1 MAEVETTRTASTSS
15 QDVAALE
22 LTEIKGLL
30 EAVRFA
36 SYVQAILLGLVVALL
51 IGVIMA
57 VILSGGLVAE
67 VTSGG

>member
-1 MAEVETTRTASTSS
+1 MAEGEAETGSDLET
-15 QDVAALE
+15 LE
-22 LTEIKGLL
+22 LSEIRGLL

-57 VILSGGLVAE
+57 VILSGGLVAK
-67 VTSGG
+67 VVHG

>member
-1 MAEVETTRTASTSS
+1 MRKRRPMAEGEAETGSDLET
-15 QDVAALE
+15 LE
-22 LTEIKGLL
+22 LSEIRGLL

-57 VILSGGLVAE
+57 VILSGGLVAK
-67 VTSGG
+67 VVHG